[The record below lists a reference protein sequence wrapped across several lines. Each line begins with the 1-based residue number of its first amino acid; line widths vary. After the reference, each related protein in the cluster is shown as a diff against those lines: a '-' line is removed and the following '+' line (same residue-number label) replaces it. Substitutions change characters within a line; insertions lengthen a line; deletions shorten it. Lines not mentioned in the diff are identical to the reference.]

1 MPSGAETIHGGG
13 LNFAFT
19 VYGTNTLRY
28 ANQFVQNV
36 NALLQNENV
45 TIVNAIQLD
54 HQNVPGERLPGN
66 STPVYELVPST
77 VQGGPQEFFVPGSG
91 YVLDSIGGASTV
103 IGFASGGDTILVA
116 AINARATIN
125 TFGSNNQVI
134 FVDGNNTFNGS
145 DTGGNETVVA
155 GTGFDTINTGTGL
168 TTVNS
173 GTGDATI
180 YLNDTASGAYNDK
193 VWLDDGNSL
202 VIANGTGDVVVATT
216 EGQTVVGGP
225 GETSASVLT
234 VALLPNSDGTA
245 NGNDLINAGAGYTN
259 VVDESSNNTVNGG
272 SGGLTFISGDSIT
285 ASINT
290 GNGYSVIFGNSGASL
305 TLATQAGDTGGSTFI
320 AGAGNES
327 LLGGGATASIL
338 AFGGQDTAGNDS
350 IVTGTGNDTLVA
362 GMGNETLDGGTG
374 NNTFLIDATSSG
386 GNVVLGDFG
395 ANLAGDSIA
404 FSGFNAQDVQAAL
417 DAGQEVNGNFI
428 ITLSD
433 STTVTF
439 VGVSSESQLNG
450 HIVTF

>member
-13 LNFAFT
+13 LNYAFT
-19 VYGTNTLRY
+19 AYGTNTLRY

-45 TIVNAIQLD
+45 TIVNAIGGDQP
-54 HQNVPGERLPGN
+54 NVPGNG
-66 STPVYELVPST
+66 TPVYELVPT
-77 VQGGPQEFFVPGSG
+77 NVQGGPQQFILPGSG
-91 YVLDSIGGASTV
+91 YVLDSIGGANTV
-103 IGFASGGDTILVA
+103 GGFGAGGDTILVVG
-116 AINARATIN
+116 INPHATVN
-125 TFGSNNQVI
+125 TSGSNNLVI

-145 DTGGNETVVA
+145 TKGGNETVVA

-173 GTGDATI
+173 GTGDASI
-180 YLNDTASGAYNDK
+180 YLNDTANGAYNDK
-193 VWLDDGNSL
+193 VWIDDGHNL
-202 VIANGTGDVVVATT
+202 VVANGTGDAVVATT

-234 VALLPNSDGTA
+234 VVLLPNSDGTA

-259 VVDESSNNTVNGG
+259 VIDESSNNTINGG
-272 SGGLTFISGDSIT
+272 AGGLTFIGGAGVS

-290 GNGYSVIFGNSGASL
+290 GAGYSVIFGNSGDSL
-305 TLATQAGDTGGSTFI
+305 TLTTQTGETGGSTFI

-327 LLGGGATASIL
+327 LFGGTATASIL
-338 AFGGQDTAGNDS
+338 AFGGTDPAGNDS

-362 GMGNETLDGGTG
+362 GMGNETLQGGTG
-374 NNTFLIDATSSG
+374 NNTFLIDATSSS
-386 GNVVLGDFG
+386 GNVVLNDFG

-404 FSGFNAQDVQAAL
+404 FSGFSAQDVQQAL
-417 DAGQEVNGNFI
+417 DQGQEVNGNFI

>member
-1 MPSGAETIHGGG
+1 MPVGSETIHGGG

-36 NALLQNENV
+36 NALLVNENV
-45 TIVNAIQLD
+45 TIVNAGQAD
-54 HQNVPGERLPGN
+54 RYVPGHVPGN

-77 VQGGPQEFFVPGSG
+77 VQGGTQDFFVPGAG
-91 YVLDSIGGASTV
+91 YVLDSIGGANTVSTF
-103 IGFASGGDTILVA
+103 GSGGDTILVA
-116 AINARATIN
+116 QINARATIN
-125 TFGSNNQVI
+125 TSGSNNLVI

-145 DTGGNETVVA
+145 QTGGNETVVA

-180 YLNDTASGAYNDK
+180 YLNDTAQGAFNDK
-193 VWLDDGNSL
+193 VWLDDGHSL

-216 EGQTVVGGP
+216 EGQTIVGGP
-225 GETSASVLT
+225 GETSNSALT

-259 VVDESSNNTVNGG
+259 VVDESSNNTINGG
-272 SGGLTFISGDSIT
+272 AGGLTFIGGDSVT

-290 GNGYSVIFGNSGASL
+290 GAGYSIIFGNVGESL
-305 TLATQAGDTGGSTFI
+305 TLTTQAGDTGGSTFI

-338 AFGGQDTAGNDS
+338 AFGGQDSAGNDS
-350 IVTGTGNDTLVA
+350 IVTGAGNDTLVA
-362 GMGNETLDGGTG
+362 GLGNETLAGGTG
-374 NNTFLIDATSSG
+374 NNTFLIDATASAG
-386 GNVVLGDFG
+386 ANVVLSDFG
-395 ANLAGDSIA
+395 NNLAGDSIA
-404 FSGFNAQDVQAAL
+404 FSGFSAQDVQQAL
-417 DAGQEVNGNFI
+417 DNGQEVNGNFV

-439 VGVSSESQLNG
+439 AGVSSESQLNG
-450 HIVTF
+450 HIITF